1 MAMRPRLAAATGAR
15 DASGVPLGAT
25 LPGAAVPGASVTVA
39 VRPERIRPHAASE
52 GMAGLLSWDAAPAT
66 AFPG

>member
-15 DASGVPLGAT
+15 DASGVPLGVP

-52 GMAGLLSWDAAPAT
+52 GVAGT
-66 AFPG
+66 AMRCARPTPP